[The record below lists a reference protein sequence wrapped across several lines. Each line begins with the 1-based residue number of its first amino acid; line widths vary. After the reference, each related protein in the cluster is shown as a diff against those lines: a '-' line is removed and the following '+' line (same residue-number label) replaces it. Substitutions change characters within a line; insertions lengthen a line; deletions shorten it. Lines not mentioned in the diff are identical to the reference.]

1 MRPPASRLFIG
12 GADEA
17 MPGSLRLGEHGTA
30 EVRHRIGDDLP
41 LPDRDVDGIACGAS
55 VASIAPSLRVP
66 LLLECRRVLRPGGRL
81 SLAVPEGAAGEWR
94 RLLRLAGFAETAA
107 EGAACAGLE
116 AVKRERA
123 MPAAPLVSVLI
134 PAFRPRFFAEALDSA
149 LAQTWRP
156 LEVVVGDDSPGPA
169 IEAIV
174 RSRGAAVPIRY
185 DRNPE
190 RLRTRRNSVGC
201 FERAQG
207 EFVKFLH
214 DDDLLAPACVETLIG
229 AFRASPDVALATS
242 VRSLVDEEGR
252 PFPDQPSNLPILD
265 GTRLVAGHSLAN
277 AMIGAGLNVIGEP
290 STALFRRDDLA
301 DQAPGYFRFDDVE
314 GHGIFDMVTWSALLM
329 RGDAVVFGEPLSR
342 TRIHPYHDRA
352 PDLGERTI
360 ASIRGLQA
368 AWLALGVFD
377 RVPPD
382 LLITKRW
389 PLRDD
394 DGWRLERARTFAPQ
408 GRTPEERLAEWRAQR
423 AARPVIAGREPAQ

>member
-1 MRPPASRLFIG
+1 MRPAASRLFIG

-17 MPGSLRLGEHGTA
+17 VPGSLRLGEDGA
-30 EVRHRIGDDLP
+30 ADVRHHVGDDLP

-107 EGAACAGLE
+107 EGAGRASLE
-116 AVKRERA
+116 AVKRKRA

-156 LEVVVGDDSPGPA
+156 LEIVVGDDSPGPE
-169 IEAIV
+169 IGAIV
-174 RSRGAAVPIRY
+174 RSRGAVVPIRY
-185 DRNPE
+185 ERNPA

-214 DDDLLAPACVETLIG
+214 DDDLLAPACVETLLG

-252 PFPDQPSNLPILD
+252 PFPDQPSNRPILD

-277 AMIGAGLNVIGEP
+277 AMIGTGLNLIGEP
-290 STALFRRDDLA
+290 STVLFRRDDLA
-301 DQAPGYFRFDDVE
+301 DQAPGYFRFDEIE

-342 TRIHPYHDRA
+342 TRIHPHHDRA

-382 LLITKRW
+382 LVVTKRW

-394 DGWRLERARTFAPQ
+394 DGWRLERVRTFEPQ
-408 GRTPEERLAEWRAQR
+408 GATPQARLADWRKER
-423 AARPVIAGREPAQ
+423 AASPAFAGTERTR